1 MAGSPAAALRAQAQD
16 MAAGAALTAEQEQ
29 AARARGWR

>member
-1 MAGSPAAALRAQAQD
+1 MAQAQD